1 MVLLRTSLL
10 SSQADQEQAV
20 RWERLRGWYPAAYHA
35 VGLNFAASLLC
46 CPGVVNMKALLYVQD
61 DLAQAS
67 LLCCPGG
74 VNMKTLLYVQD
85 DLAQAVCGKRLQNC
99 HHEVGD

>member
-1 MVLLRTSLL
+1 
-10 SSQADQEQAV
+10 
-20 RWERLRGWYPAAYHA
+20 
-35 VGLNFAASLLC
+35 
-46 CPGVVNMKALLYVQD
+46 MKALLYVQD

-85 DLAQAVCGKRLQNC
+85 DLTQAVCGKRLQNC